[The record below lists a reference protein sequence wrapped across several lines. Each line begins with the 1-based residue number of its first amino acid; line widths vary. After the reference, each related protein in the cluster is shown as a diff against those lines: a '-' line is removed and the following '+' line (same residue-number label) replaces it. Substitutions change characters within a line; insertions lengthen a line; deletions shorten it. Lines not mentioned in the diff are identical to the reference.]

1 MLEFGEYLKQLMDEK
16 KIGVN
21 ELANLSGVSSS
32 HISRII
38 NGKRSTPSP
47 KTIQKFA
54 AALTVEYELLMKIA
68 GYIDKLNPESLQSSH
83 EKKPKDLQR
92 ILEQHELLFSG
103 TPLTEEDKQ
112 AILDVVELQ
121 LYKRAK
127 ELNKRKK
134 PSL

>member
-1 MLEFGEYLKQLMDEK
+1 MPTFGEYLKLLMENH

-21 ELANLSGVSSS
+21 DLAELSGVSGA

-38 NGKRSTPSP
+38 NGKRSAPTP
-47 KTIQKFA
+47 KTLKKIA
-54 AALTVEYELLMKIA
+54 TALNESYEELMKVA
-68 GYIDKLNPESLQSSH
+68 GHITSNNTHLPSKED
-83 EKKPKDLQR
+83 KKPKDLQK
-92 ILEQHELLFSG
+92 ILDDHEILFSG
-103 TPLTEEDKQ
+103 TPLTDADKQ

-134 PSL
+134 N